1 MYDRLKKKTIA
12 LIAVIIVCVIAMGA
26 SLSYLQQ
33 NLSFSNCDQEFSQAS
48 EQLPD
53 LLENATDE
61 TDQNVVLFDA
71 IYQSKVDSVAF
82 MAKNNAGFEATD
94 AKMSELADLLEVYN
108 LLVVNKDGSIVAKA
122 KDTLANF
129 SSSRFNQLRQVFSGT
144 EAVDPV
150 EITVNNDDWNV
161 RYYAAAID
169 ENTMVVVGEKPEV
182 LDNLMASTS
191 SETTVLKD
199 FTVGE
204 NGYVFSVSAKTNL
217 ITYHPNENLIGAD
230 AQAEG
235 IDAGNLSDGARFQMT
250 LDGTNLY
257 CGTTKVDDTYYV
269 FAVPTSDM
277 ANSRAIAVG
286 FILFVFFAVMLT
298 VALYGIFVMR
308 KDMETGADEKQTKVF
323 GRLTYNQ
330 TIGKKALIL
339 SVVGM
344 LCVLLAAFYMQ
355 TLFALSSQSVANSE
369 RLDQI
374 SATIQANDEAESQ
387 LRDEYKNWYL
397 SKCRVAEY
405 AVDANPDI
413 ATKDKLYELADV
425 LQIASIYIFD
435 GDGNMTASST
445 PQKTFVLSNDPEDSS
460 YEFRELLSGRADEL
474 VQDLSTDDITGEA
487 RQYIGVTTHD
497 EAGYANGFVQIAVR
511 PIRLENLLNS
521 VQIDNVL
528 DTVKVNT
535 EGYAF
540 AINKKDGTIAYHP
553 DEKLIGKTYEEVG
566 LTENQVKDGFS
577 DYIDLNGQSYYANCA
592 EVDDYYLF
600 VAGPEGELMS
610 ERGSLTLLAGANALI
625 CFIIMFCILTL
636 STGTLR
642 PQAEGAKRLRE
653 QLGRAASSGDGRSID
668 VTLADGTVKTSE
680 SAVSRWLNRS
690 FSWHEK
696 SPEQKL
702 GTVLKGLGGILAFVI
717 CFAMVFENQVFD
729 EGSVFDYILGGSWEH
744 GWNIFAITASIM
756 YACAA
761 ITVAAVIKWLL
772 HLLADVL
779 GARGETVC
787 RLLSSVVEYGMIIFM
802 LYWCLGVLGV
812 DTTTLLASAG
822 IITLAVSFGAKDL
835 ITDILSGLFIIFE
848 GEFRVGDVIQVDGV
862 TGTVMDIGVRTTK
875 IKDGNDD
882 VLVIRNSNISN
893 VTNKTKMNSYA
904 SADIVLPLSESLT
917 YVENVLSEGLPK
929 IKHRVPEIVDGPYYK
944 GVVALDAAHMTIRVV
959 AGCAE
964 PDRASLERSLKREMK
979 MLLARHD
986 VARYEVHYEH
996 EDVETETFKERVE
1009 QAKADK
1015 FNKEQ
1020 KDAAKELGNEKA
1032 E

>member
-1 MYDRLKKKTIA
+1 MLERLTSFDRLKRKTIA
-12 LIAVIIVCVIAMGA
+12 LVAVIVVCVIAMGA
-26 SLSYLQQ
+26 SLSSLQQ
-33 NLSFSNCDQEFSQAS
+33 NLSFSNCDQEFEQAS
-48 EQLPD
+48 SQLPD
-53 LLENATDE
+53 LLENAQDE
-61 TDQNVVLFDA
+61 TSQNVVLFDA

-82 MAKNNAGFEATD
+82 MAQNNAGFEATD
-94 AKMSELADLLEVYN
+94 ACMQNLASMLEVDN
-108 LLVVNKDGSIVAKA
+108 LMVVKKDGTIVAKA
-122 KDTLANF
+122 SETQADFT
-129 SSSRFNQLRQVFSGT
+129 SSRFNQLRQVFST
-144 EAVDPV
+144 SEAVDPV
-150 EITVNNDDWNV
+150 EITVPDSDWNR

-169 ENTMVVVGEKPEV
+169 GDTMVVVGEKPEV
-182 LDNLMASTS
+182 LDELMSGTS

-199 FTVGE
+199 FSVGE
-204 NGYVFSVSAKTNL
+204 SGYVFSVSAKTNL
-217 ITYHPNENLIGAD
+217 ITYHPNEDLIGAD

-235 IDAGNLSDGARFQMT
+235 IDAGDLAEGSRFQMT
-250 LDGTNLY
+250 LDGTRLY
-257 CGTTKVDDTYYV
+257 CGVTEIDDTYYV

-277 ANSRAIAVG
+277 ASSRAIAVG

-308 KDMETGADEKQTKVF
+308 KDMETGASEKQDKVL
-323 GRLTYNQ
+323 GRLVYNE

-344 LCVLLAAFYMQ
+344 ICVLLAAFYMQ

-369 RLDQI
+369 RLEQV
-374 SATIQANDEAESQ
+374 SATIQTNNAAEDA
-387 LRDEYKNWYL
+387 LRDQYKDWYL

-405 AVDANPDI
+405 AVDSNPDI
-413 ATKDKLYELADV
+413 ATKDKLYELANV

-497 EAGYANGFVQIAVR
+497 DAGYANGIVQIAVR
-511 PIRLENLLNS
+511 PVRLESLLNS

-528 DTVKVNT
+528 DTVKVNSD
-535 EGYAF
+535 GYAF
-540 AINKKDGTIAYHP
+540 AINKSDGTIAYHP
-553 DEKLIGKTYEEVG
+553 NEKLIGKTAEEVG
-566 LTENQVKDGFS
+566 LTEDQVKDGFS
-577 DYIDLNGQSYYANCA
+577 DYIEINGQTYYANCA

-625 CFIIMFCILTL
+625 CFIIMFGILTL
-636 STGTLR
+636 SYGGEAAVAR
-642 PQAEGAKRLRE
+642 AEG
-653 QLGRAASSGDGRSID
+653 RAEGHRDDRNID
-668 VTLADGTVKTSE
+668 VRLADGRVKSSE
-680 SAVSRWLNRS
+680 SAVSRWLNKS

-702 GTVLKGLGGILAFVI
+702 GTVLKWLGGILAFVI
-717 CFAMVFENQVFD
+717 CFAMVFEEQVFD
-729 EGSVFDYILGGSWEH
+729 DGSVFDYILGGSWEH

-772 HLLADVL
+772 RLLADVL
-779 GARGETVC
+779 GARGETIC
-787 RLLSSVVEYGMIIFM
+787 RLLASVVEYGTIIFM

-848 GEFRVGDVIQVDGV
+848 GEFRVGDVIQVAGC
-862 TGTVMDIGVRTTK
+862 TGTVMEIGVRTTK

-904 SADIVLPLSESLT
+904 TSDIVLPLSESLT
-917 YVENVLSEGLPK
+917 YIENVLAEGLPK

-986 VARYEVHYEH
+986 VARYEVRYEH
-996 EDVETETFKERVE
+996 EDVEAETFKERVE
-1009 QAKADK
+1009 QARADK

-1020 KDAAKELGNEKA
+1020 KDAAKDLGNEHA